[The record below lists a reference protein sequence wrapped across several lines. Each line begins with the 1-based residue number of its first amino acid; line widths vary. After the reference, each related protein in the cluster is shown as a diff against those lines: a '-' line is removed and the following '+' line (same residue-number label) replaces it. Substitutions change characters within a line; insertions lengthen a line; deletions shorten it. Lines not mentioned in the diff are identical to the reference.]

1 MAQRK
6 DPASTKP
13 SFLFFHA
20 NMLSNMTRILPLLGL
35 LAILP
40 PSGLLAAGP
49 TVRPLQNT
57 DFPVVRVNST
67 NQTYDFFRP
76 WSKKNP
82 SVRHGLGTVLAGNKV
97 IVTAEM
103 VSNHT
108 YVELE
113 RAESGAKI
121 SANVVCVD
129 YESNI
134 ALLEPTS
141 EKFLDGL
148 KPVDLVQDAVVG
160 DRVNVVQL
168 ESNDALVTTPGPITT
183 IEVGRYQLENNSYL
197 LYRLS
202 LPLQYR
208 EGSFTAPVIKDGKL
222 AGILMRYDPRAQSVD
237 VLPAPVIAHF
247 LKDFADGRYQGFPR
261 AGFEFAPTRDPQLR
275 HYAKLP
281 PSGGGVYVTNVVK
294 DTPAAAGGLLPGDVV
309 TELAGQTIDQ
319 DGNYDEPIYGKISMN
334 HLITTKAFVGDKV
347 PVKVSRGGE
356 AKDLEITLAHRA
368 PQDYVSQPY
377 VIDEPPRYYVVG
389 GLIFQELSRQYL
401 KEWGGDWQKQ
411 APQRLVYLDRF
422 QSTLVTD
429 SRKRIVV
436 LSQVLPMASTIG
448 YEEIN
453 YQVVK
458 AVNGQPLSS
467 LADLPKALEKPLD
480 GFDKIEL
487 EEFPRMLF
495 LDAAKLADDNKAV
508 QESYGLPALQRID

>member
-1 MAQRK
+1 
-6 DPASTKP
+6 
-13 SFLFFHA
+13 
-20 NMLSNMTRILPLLGL
+20 MLSNLTRTLSLLGL
-35 LAILP
+35 LVVPAFT
-40 PSGLLAAGP
+40 GLLAAVP
-49 TVRPLQNT
+49 AVRPLQKT

-82 SVRHGLGTVLAGNKV
+82 FVRHGLGTVLAGNRV
-97 IVTAEM
+97 IVTAETI
-103 VSNHT
+103 SNHS

-113 RAESGAKI
+113 RAESGAKT

-129 YESNI
+129 YEANI

-148 KPVDLVQDAVVG
+148 KPVEMIQDAVVG

-183 IEVGRYQLENNSYL
+183 IEVGHYQLEGNNYL

-237 VLPAPVIAHF
+237 VLPSPVIAHF
-247 LKDFADGRYQGFPR
+247 LKDFEDGHYQGFPR

-281 PSGGGVYVTNVVK
+281 LTGGGVYVTNVAK
-294 DTPAAAGGLLPGDVV
+294 DTPAAAGGLLAGDVI
-309 TELAGQTIDQ
+309 LDLGGQAIDQ

-334 HLITTKAFVGDKV
+334 HLITTKSFVGDKL
-347 PVKVSRGGE
+347 PMKVSRNGE
-356 AKDLEITLAHRA
+356 PKDLEITLSHRP

-377 VIDEPPRYYVVG
+377 VIDEPPNYYVVG

-429 SRKRIVV
+429 ARKRIVV

-458 AVNGQPLSS
+458 AVNGQPLNS
-467 LADLPKALEKPLD
+467 LADLSKALDKPLD

-487 EEFPRMLF
+487 EDFPRMLF

-508 QESYGLPALQRID
+508 QESYGLPALQRMN